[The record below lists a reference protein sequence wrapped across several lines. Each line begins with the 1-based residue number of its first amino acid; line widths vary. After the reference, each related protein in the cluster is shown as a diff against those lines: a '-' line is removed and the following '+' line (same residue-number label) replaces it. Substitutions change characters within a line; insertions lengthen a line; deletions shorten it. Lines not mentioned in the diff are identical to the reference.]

1 MAEQEKKVSI
11 VIPVYNAEKYLGE
24 ALESLFAQT
33 YRNWEA
39 ILVVSR
45 SGDQTEEVVEEYLK
59 RDLRISRLDHEGQG
73 ISSARNQGVS
83 SADGEYL
90 LFMDADDYLSDPLVL
105 QRYLN
110 IAEKISA
117 DIVVSNYARLW
128 KGRFLPAETHQTFSV
143 YHRDSEEFRFRGFFS
158 VGTLSYVWGKL
169 YRRSFLEEN
178 DLRFEEFPYA
188 EDKLFNMQC
197 YVCRAKYA
205 FIEEIGY
212 VYRRNEASVSYQYNP
227 NSSDCWLGI
236 ARRLKGWLE
245 EKGEDEAVY
254 GGLVE
259 YTVFFASFFDA
270 KKEYE
275 QHGHSLRAIRKIL
288 KIYGRD
294 AIGGDCFRRLS
305 GEKRVSELE
314 QKFWQ
319 VLIRGYSLG
328 MRFRFYF
335 LLALGTRELIR
346 YRVDER
352 MSDTGLREA

>member
-1 MAEQEKKVSI
+1 M
-11 VIPVYNAEKYLGE
+11 
-24 ALESLFAQT
+24 
-33 YRNWEA
+33 
-39 ILVVSR
+39 
-45 SGDQTEEVVEEYLK
+45 
-59 RDLRISRLDHEGQG
+59 
-73 ISSARNQGVS
+73 
-83 SADGEYL
+83 
-90 LFMDADDYLSDPLVL
+90 
-105 QRYLN
+105 
-110 IAEKISA
+110 
-117 DIVVSNYARLW
+117 
-128 KGRFLPAETHQTFSV
+128 
-143 YHRDSEEFRFRGFFS
+143 
-158 VGTLSYVWGKL
+158 
-169 YRRSFLEEN
+169 
-178 DLRFEEFPYA
+178 
-188 EDKLFNMQC
+188 
-197 YVCRAKYA
+197 
-205 FIEEIGY
+205 
-212 VYRRNEASVSYQYNP
+212 
-227 NSSDCWLGI
+227 
-236 ARRLKGWLE
+236 
-245 EKGEDEAVY
+245 
-254 GGLVE
+254 E